1 MHLSNV
7 STRPIV
13 AAPSRAVNVLL
24 RYVVALACAVSAGV
38 HAALVPDHWA
48 EGGPGLGG
56 AFAAC
61 ALASAVLG
69 VAVRRPERDGWAP
82 AAAAA
87 VLAATV
93 LAYGLSRTAGLP
105 LLVSGPEAL
114 DPLGVLT
121 SAAEVL
127 GALSGLLLTIR
138 KDPA

>member
-13 AAPSRAVNVLL
+13 AGPQAAVNVVL
-24 RYVVALACAVSAGV
+24 RYAVALACAVSAGV

-48 EGGPGLGG
+48 EGGPALGG
-56 AFAAC
+56 AFAVYAI
-61 ALASAVLG
+61 ASAAFAM
-69 VAVRRPERDGWAP
+69 AVRRPEHDGWAP

-87 VLAATV
+87 VLALTV

-105 LLVSGPEAL
+105 LLISEPEAL

-127 GALSGLLLTIR
+127 GVLSGLLLTTR